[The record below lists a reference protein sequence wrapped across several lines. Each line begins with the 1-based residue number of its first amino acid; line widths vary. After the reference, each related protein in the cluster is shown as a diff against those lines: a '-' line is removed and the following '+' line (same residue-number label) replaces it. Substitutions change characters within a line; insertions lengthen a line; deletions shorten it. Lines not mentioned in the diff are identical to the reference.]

1 MSTVVIQVGQCGNQL
16 GLEWWKLIASDPG
29 QSRDRCPFSS
39 RDGKL
44 AAVFIDSE
52 PKVLQGAK
60 QFIKNKVLDSSIVLA
75 QGGRG
80 SNWAYGYNGHW
91 GEESNGLLH
100 RAMEAV
106 RRAAERTDYY
116 GGVMLLHSLSGGT
129 GSGLGSRL
137 CEEIRDTFPAG
148 HILTVSV
155 APHQSGESP
164 LQNYNS
170 LLSLA
175 SLHRSAD
182 GLLLF
187 HNDKALTFA
196 QTLERVPR
204 STESLSPVM
213 PTVGSLTV
221 MNTHIASC
229 MAGLLLPVKSLT
241 PTSLGSE
248 PWELIRSVCPIPA
261 AKLLHTT
268 QAYSSVRTQWD
279 RLATSSLQAVPQ
291 LSSTGKPYSS
301 RAVLAVARG
310 NNDNSFHLSNV
321 LEKLRKGHRCVSWN
335 PFPIDHWAD
344 TNNRLG
350 DSPSSRLLT
359 VCSNHSSVSSLLDH
373 VVQRSK
379 EMLRVNAYFH
389 WYQRYGVEEL
399 DFELALET
407 CSAIIQEYGC

>member
-1 MSTVVIQVGQCGNQL
+1 MVSGYCRTMSTVVIQVGQCGNQL

-29 QSRDRCPFSS
+29 QSRDILGCPFSS

-60 QFIKNKVLDSSIVLA
+60 QFIKNK
-75 QGGRG
+75 
-80 SNWAYGYNGHW
+80 
-91 GEESNGLLH
+91 
-100 RAMEAV
+100 
-106 RRAAERTDYY
+106 
-116 GGVMLLHSLSGGT
+116 
-129 GSGLGSRL
+129 
-137 CEEIRDTFPAG
+137 
-148 HILTVSV
+148 
-155 APHQSGESP
+155 
-164 LQNYNS
+164 
-170 LLSLA
+170 
-175 SLHRSAD
+175 SAD

-241 PTSLGSE
+241 PTSGWSLGSE